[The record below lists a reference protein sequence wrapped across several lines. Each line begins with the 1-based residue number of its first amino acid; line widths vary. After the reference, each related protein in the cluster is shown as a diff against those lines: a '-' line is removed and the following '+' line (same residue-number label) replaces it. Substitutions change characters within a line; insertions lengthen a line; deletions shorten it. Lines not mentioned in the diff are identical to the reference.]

1 MTIGLISPT
10 LRSQVSRG
18 SVRTAISRGFF
29 VSLFTTATIFSS
41 AFSDVAIASETRGY
55 VVSWFDV
62 AGYADP
68 KQRDCPHG
76 LNRTGEDF
84 PQAVSQLI
92 RLGYSREDV
101 NRIVHDAY
109 NPDNLQIIINRGRIN
124 GRPAN
129 VYAHPESV
137 PDPHIKVGEG
147 RFGYGFDLD
156 GKIKPGDFIDPESG
170 ARGIDNNLYRAI
182 ACFSLTREPSQPGL
196 RATFSGGAWGALVER
211 RPAHLIE
218 ISGIDNFENDED
230 VVVRY
235 YVSLDHITLVSGA
248 VAADQTMRV
257 DPDPRWQNVVH
268 GKIKNHVLT
277 TEAFDLNLL
286 GDPFWVQS
294 YQFRQARLR
303 LQFKPDGTAKGIVGG
318 YLTWFPFYWS
328 YASQGWGIDV
338 TGFDI
343 PGLYYALKRLADAFP
358 DRKTG
363 ENTAISA
370 AYEIDVVPA
379 IISHTV
385 RHEKGFERGLAK

>member
-92 RLGYSREDV
+92 RL
-101 NRIVHDAY
+101 
-109 NPDNLQIIINRGRIN
+109 
-124 GRPAN
+124 
-129 VYAHPESV
+129 
-137 PDPHIKVGEG
+137 GEG